1 MLREEAGKPSRIFSA
16 SWARDEDIN
25 RYLKSLPNWLNL
37 QEERTKG
44 KMLVCYGY
52 YYDNLDLKLLMSMYI
67 AIWESQYS
75 HFFVSF

>member
-16 SWARDEDIN
+16 SWARDEDIS

-44 KMLVCYGY
+44 KKLVLFRFDSNTIAGLF
-52 YYDNLDLKLLMSMYI
+52 DFFLSDLGTRNAKRLREYRS
-67 AIWESQYS
+67 
-75 HFFVSF
+75 